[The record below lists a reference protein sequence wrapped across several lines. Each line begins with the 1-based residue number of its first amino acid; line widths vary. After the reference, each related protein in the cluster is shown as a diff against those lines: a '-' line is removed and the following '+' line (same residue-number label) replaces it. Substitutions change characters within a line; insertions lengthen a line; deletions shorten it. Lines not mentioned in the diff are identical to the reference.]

1 MSQATIEAALR
12 ILLMEEGRACLPG
25 IGTLIVE
32 AQPALISLM
41 EGKASPPSKYVSF
54 NANLT
59 LDDGRLRQ
67 EVGDGAAV
75 ERYLATIRQT
85 LNDDEAFSLPGV
97 GKLYRQGTEEVRF
110 APGAINL
117 SKASF
122 GLPDVAIRPI
132 VRKEGKASVP
142 TTRPATG
149 NVRRRRAVTPVGPP
163 AAVTRWAW
171 YLAAGVGIAFALFL
185 VFRLAGTIGVL
196 LERNSEPPAVAAA
209 RVRPEPPP
217 RLADSRPPPDPA
229 RTTPATLPQA
239 PLPPTA
245 AAAPENV
252 AVIAIGLFGRE
263 RNVRKQVGR
272 LTEAGYTPYTDQEG
286 RNTRVGLTVRYRNEA
301 ELRRVL
307 EEVRQRYTQDAFVMR
322 INGREQRP
330 E

>member
-25 IGTLIVE
+25 IGTLVVE

-67 EVGDGAAV
+67 EVGDSASV

-85 LNDDEAFSLPGV
+85 LSDDEAFSLPGV

-132 VRKEGKASVP
+132 VRKEGNAAAP
-142 TTRPATG
+142 ANRPATG
-149 NVRRRRAVTPVGPP
+149 KVRKRRAVTPVGPP

-171 YLAAGVGIAFALFL
+171 YLAAGVGILFALFL

-196 LERNSEPPAVAAA
+196 LERDGESTSVDAV

-217 RLADSRPPPDPA
+217 RLADSRPQTSVVEPAPP
-229 RTTPATLPQA
+229 
-239 PLPPTA
+239 PPVA
-245 AAAPENV
+245 LAPENV

-263 RNVRKQVGR
+263 RNVRKQTRR

-286 RNTRVGLTVRYRNEA
+286 RNTRVGLTVRYRDES

-307 EEVRQRYTQDAFVMR
+307 ADVRQRYTQDAFVMR

-330 E
+330 Q